1 MQDLGAALGHR
12 ERKKLLTRQALIDGA
27 MRLYRERGFEG
38 VTIAAIAAEAGV
50 APRTFFSYFECKEDV
65 FLDAGDDRLQRLVET
80 IKARAPGEPIL
91 AAARHELQG
100 GPEPSLAHVRPDR
113 PDRPDP
119 AELMQHP
126 SISARLRERW
136 NRWEDILADAI
147 AREVGAKPGDTEPRM
162 VAAAITA
169 AIRIAAEAA
178 WKEPTG
184 RGRIATRVF
193 DLLASGLADYGA

>member
-1 MQDLGAALGHR
+1 VQDLGAALGHR

-38 VTIAAIAAEAGV
+38 VTIAAIAAEARV
-50 APRTFFSYFECKEDV
+50 APRTFFGYFECKEDV

-91 AAARHELQG
+91 AAARRGLQH
-100 GPEPSLAHVRPDR
+100 GPKPSRARAR